1 MPTTPDL
8 ITEFYNQNCQDEW
21 QRLGRLRPGFA
32 VLQNTLKAY
41 PSPALVNA
49 VERLII
55 YEPDHLSRLL
65 HGEKERGVL

>member
-1 MPTTPDL
+1 
-8 ITEFYNQNCQDEW
+8 
-21 QRLGRLRPGFA
+21 
-32 VLQNTLKAY
+32 
-41 PSPALVNA
+41 VNA